1 MVMID
6 LCFYISDKESG
17 KEIYRSRGIFTS
29 LNTFYNYIAM
39 RYGWTSRDYD
49 IEISGKII
57 ND

>member
-1 MVMID
+1 MID

-17 KEIYRSRGIFTS
+17 KEIYRSSGIFTS

-57 ND
+57 NE